1 MYLGNMSYSMIPSV
15 LLNSHTCIHACT
27 HTLVQLLL
35 RLVHMTNR
43 HGILYDVLRIGDG
56 TVNKADSDPVFS
68 ETYIFYTN
76 RKTLVKQTYQLP
88 TNGKDFKEVNGQ
100 VW

>member
-1 MYLGNMSYSMIPSV
+1 MYLGNMSYSMIPSE
-15 LLNSHTCIHACT
+15 LLNSHTCIYACT

-100 VW
+100 AW